1 MRFELFIAKRYLRA
15 RRRTGFINSTIS
27 IAGVT
32 IGVAALIIV
41 LSVMNGFKEEVQ
53 SRIIGFDTHIRVRKW
68 HFEPINE
75 TDGIGGRI
83 RDIPHIQ
90 GVSPYIQEKGL
101 IRNGKYSDG
110 ILVRGADPETVRN
123 VSDLEDNI
131 VDGKLELGLVPRE
144 GAPGLPGIVLGR
156 YLADRMYLNVGDPCL
171 LISLTGMHSMFQVPP
186 MEPFMV
192 TGLFETGFYEFDNT
206 YVYVSKEAAQRLFN
220 YGTSVTGYEVRLDD
234 LNEADGAAKQI
245 MARLRFPYTA
255 ETWFELRQNLFSW
268 IQLEKIA
275 AFVVLCLIILVAA
288 SNIVSTLIMLVIEKT
303 KEIGILKSMGASSKN
318 ISRIFLLEGVVVGV
332 IGTFSGCLIG
342 FILCWIQMHYQLL
355 KLPGDVYFINALP
368 VRMQIL
374 DFIVIAVAGVLI
386 CLLAAVYP
394 AQKASRLNPVDAIRY
409 E

>member
-15 RRRTGFINSTIS
+15 RRKTGFINSTIS

-53 SRIIGFDTHIRVRKW
+53 SRIIGFDTHIRLRKW
-68 HFEPINE
+68 HFEPIDE
-75 TDGIGGRI
+75 IEKIRERI
-83 RDIPHIQ
+83 QDIPHIV
-90 GVSPYIQEKGL
+90 GLSPFIQEKGL

-110 ILVRGADPETVRN
+110 VLVRGADPATLRN
-123 VSDLEDNI
+123 VSDLENNM
-131 VDGKLELGLVPRE
+131 VDGKLELGIVPRE
-144 GAPGLPGIVLGR
+144 GASSLPGIVLGR

-186 MEPFMV
+186 MEPFIV

-206 YVYVSKEAAQRLFN
+206 YLYISNEAAQRLFN
-220 YGTSVTGYEVRLDD
+220 YGTRVSGFEVRLDD
-234 LNEADGAAKQI
+234 LHEADQVAKQI

-303 KEIGILKSMGASSKN
+303 KEIGILKSMGANSKN
-318 ISRIFLLEGVVVGV
+318 ISWIFLLEGVVVGV
-332 IGTFSGCLIG
+332 IGTFSGCLSG
-342 FILCWIQMHYQLL
+342 FALCWIQMKYQLL

-368 VRMQIL
+368 VRMQAL
-374 DFIVIAVAGVLI
+374 DFVIIALAGVLI
-386 CLLAAVYP
+386 CLLAAIYP
-394 AQKASRLNPVDAIRY
+394 AQKAARLNPVDAIRY